1 MQTTPKNFNE
11 VVKFV
16 IDFINILITVL
27 FALLFLFVVYKIID
41 AWVINGGDEK
51 KVEEGKKQVTVAV
64 IVFVVMVS
72 TWGIVS
78 LIKNSL
84 FG

>member
-72 TWGIVS
+72 TWGIVG
-78 LIKNSL
+78 LIKNSI

>member
-1 MQTTPKNFNE
+1 MQTTPTNFNE

-64 IVFVVMVS
+64 IVFVIMVS

>member
-11 VVKFV
+11 VVTFV
-16 IDFINILITVL
+16 VDFINILITVL

-72 TWGIVS
+72 TWGIVA
-78 LIKNSL
+78 LIKNSI

>member
-27 FALLFLFVVYKIID
+27 FAFLFLFVVYKIID

-72 TWGIVS
+72 TWGIVG
-78 LIKNSL
+78 LIKNSI